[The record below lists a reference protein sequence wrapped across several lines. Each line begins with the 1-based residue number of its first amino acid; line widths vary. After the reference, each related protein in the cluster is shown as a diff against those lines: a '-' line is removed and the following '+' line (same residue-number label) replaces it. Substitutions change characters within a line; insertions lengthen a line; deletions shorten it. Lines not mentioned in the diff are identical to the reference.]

1 MRYHQHWVHPEG
13 IVRSWEP
20 YRGPT
25 TVDPPRLKLS
35 SSTASV
41 RDGSVREIE
50 SELTPSTCL
59 GGLARSDFTAS
70 TEVKGS
76 IHLRRVDPLFD
87 AQVTIYSATKLTK
100 TINVL
105 TLQDS
110 A

>member
-1 MRYHQHWVHPEG
+1 MRYQEHWVHPEG

-25 TVDPPRLKLS
+25 TVDLPRLKLS

-41 RDGSVREIE
+41 RDGSVREIV

-76 IHLRRVDPLFD
+76 MYQFGVESYSELF
-87 AQVTIYSATKLTK
+87 K
-100 TINVL
+100 
-105 TLQDS
+105 
-110 A
+110 